1 MKTQKVHQK
10 IAIFSDGTSFLEP
23 TVRYFYDRKFTKC
36 YSKDLKVFQKSF
48 RQNSLNTLTKLNNV
62 TVYRKKLFK

>member
-1 MKTQKVHQK
+1 MKTSKLNKK
-10 IAIFSDGTSFLEP
+10 ISIFSDGTSFLDQ
-23 TVRYFYDRKFTKC
+23 TVQHFTSNKLVKC
-36 YSKDLKVFQKSF
+36 HSKDLKVFQKSF

>member
-1 MKTQKVHQK
+1 MKTAKIYQKLS
-10 IAIFSDGTSFLEP
+10 IFSDGTSFLDP
-23 TVRYFYDRKFTKC
+23 TVQHFINNKSMKC